1 MRVSIPSWEL
11 DLPLCV
17 QSGQVFRW
25 RQEGEQWLGYAD
37 AHLLIVEPLG
47 NRWRIES
54 PTAKLPAAL
63 FFHLFRLETD
73 L

>member
-37 AHLLIVEPLG
+37 AHLLIVQPLATAG
-47 NRWRIES
+47 VSNRRLPSDPPSCFSTYSEWR
-54 PTAKLPAAL
+54 PT
-63 FFHLFRLETD
+63 
-73 L
+73 